1 MSRVGPTRTAP
12 RAPLPPFVA
21 GSARYRLTDPGR
33 FDNVRRGPN
42 WLVGRSTRAATDI
55 AAANTTHGGGPVN
68 ILGINAVYHESA
80 AALLVDG
87 ALVAAVEEE
96 RFNRIK
102 HGKEANF
109 DNPHQFPERAIRF
122 CLSHAGLSADGI
134 DHVAFSFDPRLRRAR
149 YRAEWWDPRFEE
161 TFMLRLAQVPGVA
174 EELLG
179 RPLRQRFHFVP
190 HHLAHA
196 ASAYF
201 PSGFDRAAILSI
213 DGIGEVAGSMLA
225 KAAGS
230 RIQMIE
236 TFDYPHSLG
245 FLWEVFSGYLGFSHY
260 DASKVMGLAAYGNPE
275 VFRRQFQSILR
286 VGREDYAVDPQ
297 VIGFEA
303 AKFNKL
309 QTMFGPPR
317 YPDSEILPRHAD
329 IAAALQASTNAAVAA
344 LVRRLKRKEP
354 SDNLC
359 FAGGVALNCVTNEV
373 VRQSGAFA
381 NLFIPS
387 APHDA
392 GTAIGAALVVHCAKQ
407 KTPPQRGNAT
417 PFLGPA
423 FSRREILAAVKSA
436 GLTHRRSTAPARD
449 AADMIAD
456 GKIVAW
462 FQGRMEFG
470 PRALGNRSLLA
481 DPRRPDMRNILNQ
494 KVKHREDFRPFAPSV
509 IAERADEWFEVGTHS
524 TSHEFMLFAC
534 AVKPDRRDRI
544 PAVTHQDGTARVQL
558 VRRDS
563 NPRFHEL
570 ISCFFARTGVPLVVN
585 TSLNDSEPIVCT
597 PTDAIVTFRKSGI
610 DALFMDDVCL
620 TA

>member
-1 MSRVGPTRTAP
+1 M
-12 RAPLPPFVA
+12 
-21 GSARYRLTDPGR
+21 
-33 FDNVRRGPN
+33 
-42 WLVGRSTRAATDI
+42 
-55 AAANTTHGGGPVN
+55 N

-87 ALVAAVEEE
+87 KLVAAVEEE

-102 HGKEANF
+102 HGKEASF

-122 CLSHAGLSADGI
+122 CLDYAGLAPKDI
-134 DHVAFSFDPRLRRAR
+134 NHVAYSFDPKARQKR

-161 TFMLRLAQVPGVA
+161 TFRLRIGQVQAVA
-174 EELLG
+174 DGLLG
-179 RPLRQRFHFVP
+179 RRLGRRFHFVP
-190 HHLAHA
+190 HHLSHA

-213 DGIGEVAGSMLA
+213 DGIGETAGSELA
-225 KAAGS
+225 KAEG
-230 RIQMIE
+230 RKIQAIE
-236 TFDYPHSLG
+236 IFDYPNSLG
-245 FLWEVFSGYLGFSHY
+245 FLWEVMSGHLGFSSY

-275 VFRRQFQSILR
+275 VYRRQFETILR
-286 VGREDYAVDPQ
+286 VGGEDYAVDRGML
-297 VIGFEA
+297 GFEA
-303 AKFNKL
+303 TKYDRLEAL
-309 QTMFGPPR
+309 FGPAR
-317 YPDSEILPRHAD
+317 YMDSEILPRHAD
-329 IAAALQASTNAAVAA
+329 VAAALQQATNAAVTA
-344 LVRRLKRKEP
+344 LVRRIKRKVP
-354 SDNLC
+354 VDNLC
-359 FAGGVALNCVTNEV
+359 MAGGVALNCTTNELL
-373 VRQSGAFA
+373 RQSGEFA

-392 GTAIGAALVVHCAKQ
+392 GTAIGAAMLVHCAKA
-407 KTPPQRGNAT
+407 KTPPQRGHAT
-417 PFLGPA
+417 PYLGPK
-423 FSRREILAAVKSA
+423 FNRREILAAVSSA
-436 GLTHRRSTAPARD
+436 GLKPKLSKAPARD
-449 AADMIAD
+449 AADMIAG

-509 IAERADEWFEVGTHS
+509 MAEHADEWFEIGAHQA
-524 TSHEFMLFAC
+524 SHEFMLFAPK
-534 AVKPDRRDRI
+534 VKAGQRDRI
-544 PAVTHQDGTARVQL
+544 PAVVHQDGTARVQL
-558 VRRDS
+558 VSRRS

-570 ISCFFARTGVPLVVN
+570 LACFHAKTGVPMVVN

-610 DALFMDDVCL
+610 DALVMDDVVL